1 MSEDSMPEGKH
12 SRIVIFGATG
22 RVGRLLVKEF
32 HSAGYSLLSVGRNAD
47 TLSELPGTHVTLD
60 LEDTEASPSFIH
72 PQDIVINTVHARYTK
87 VIAELCPDHIEKYIV
102 VGSTRYLSGIPDAKA
117 DEVRD
122 ASSYLESSNL
132 PWVLLHP
139 TMIYG
144 AAGENNVQRMATLI
158 RLFHIIPLPGGGK
171 ALIQPIHV
179 DDVVEAVVRTAAKQG
194 LHRNVI
200 HLGGPKAIPYAAFLQ
215 AIAKAA
221 GTWVKVLPLPAAL
234 LRMVAFPTVLIPGI
248 PTIRDA
254 EVRRLQED
262 KAVDISEMHDILGL
276 SPRPL
281 DEGLEETFRK

>member
-1 MSEDSMPEGKH
+1 MSKENHP
-12 SRIVIFGATG
+12 RIVIFGATG
-22 RVGRLLVKEF
+22 RLGCLLVPRFHKAGHAKQCVGR
-32 HSAGYSLLSVGRNAD
+32 YAD
-47 TLSELPGTHVTLD
+47 TLGELPGDHITLD
-60 LEDTEASPSFIH
+60 LDDAQASPSFIH

-102 VGSTRYLSGIPDAKA
+102 IGSTRHLSSIPDAKA
-117 DEVRD
+117 DEVRAA
-122 ASSYLESSNL
+122 ASDLESSTL

-144 AAGENNVQRMATLI
+144 AAGENNVQRMAALI
-158 RLFHIIPLPGGGK
+158 RLFHIIPLPGGGN

-179 DDVVEAVVRTAAKQG
+179 DDVVEAVVRSAAKPS
-194 LHRNVI
+194 LHRTVI
-200 HLGGPKAIPYAAFLQ
+200 HLGGPKAIPYATFLQ

-221 GTWVKVLPLPAAL
+221 GTWVKVLPLPIIL
-234 LRMVAFPTVLIPGI
+234 LRIVAFLTVLIPGI

-262 KAVDISEMHDILGL
+262 KAVDVSEMHDILGL
-276 SPRPL
+276 SPRSL

>member
-1 MSEDSMPEGKH
+1 MPEGKH

-22 RVGRLLVKEF
+22 RVGWLLVKEF
-32 HSAGYSLLSVGRNAD
+32 HRAGHPILSVGRNAY
-47 TLSELPGTHVTLD
+47 TLSELPGTHVAMDLD
-60 LEDTEASPSFIH
+60 DEAQASPSFIH
-72 PQDIVINTVHARYTK
+72 PQDIVINTVHARYTR

-102 VGSTRYLSGIPDAKA
+102 IGSTRHLSSISDAKA
-117 DEVRD
+117 DEVRAA
-122 ASSYLESSNL
+122 ASDLESSTL

-144 AAGENNVQRMATLI
+144 AAGENNVQRMAALI
-158 RLFHIIPLPGGGK
+158 RLFHIIPLPGGGN

-179 DDVVEAVVRTAAKQG
+179 DDVVEAVVRSAAKPS
-194 LHRNVI
+194 LHRTVI
-200 HLGGPKAIPYAAFLQ
+200 HLGGPKAIPYATFLQ

-221 GTWVKVLPLPAAL
+221 GTWVKVLPLPIIL
-234 LRMVAFPTVLIPGI
+234 LRIVAFLTVLIPGI

-262 KAVDISEMHDILGL
+262 KAVDVSEMHDILGL
-276 SPRPL
+276 SPRSL

>member
-1 MSEDSMPEGKH
+1 MPERKH

-32 HSAGYSLLSVGRNAD
+32 HRADHAILSVGRNDD
-47 TLSELPGTHVTLD
+47 TLSELPGTHVTMDLD
-60 LEDTEASPSFIH
+60 DAQASPSFIH
-72 PQDIVINTVHARYTK
+72 PQDIVINTVHARYTR

-102 VGSTRYLSGIPDAKA
+102 IGSTRYLSSIPDAKA

-122 ASSYLESSNL
+122 ASIFLESSTL

-144 AAGENNVQRMATLI
+144 AAGENNVQRMAALI

-179 DDVVEAVVRTAAKQG
+179 DDVVEAVVRSAAKPG
-194 LHRNVI
+194 LHRAVI

-221 GTWVKVLPLPAAL
+221 GTWVKVPPLPVSL
-234 LRMVAFPTVLIPGI
+234 LRLAAFMTALIPGI

-254 EVRRLQED
+254 EVLRLQED
-262 KAVDISEMHDILGL
+262 KSVDVIEMRDILGVM
-276 SPRPL
+276 PRPL
-281 DEGLEETFRK
+281 KQGLAETFSK